1 MEAIESGKHEV
12 DSEPNDF
19 VDAFIVEMKR
29 LEDNNQKSSFDL
41 ETLVADV
48 LDLFIAGQDTTSN
61 TLAWTVCFLMN
72 APDVCDS
79 YRSKSCS
86 STFR

>member
-1 MEAIESGKHEV
+1 MEAIESGKHEI
-12 DSEPNDF
+12 DEEPSDF
-19 VDAFIVEMKR
+19 VDAFIVEMKK
-29 LEDNNQKSSFDL
+29 LEDNDQQSSFSL

-61 TLAWTVCFLMN
+61 TLAWAVCFLMN

-79 YRSKSCS
+79 YHSKSCY